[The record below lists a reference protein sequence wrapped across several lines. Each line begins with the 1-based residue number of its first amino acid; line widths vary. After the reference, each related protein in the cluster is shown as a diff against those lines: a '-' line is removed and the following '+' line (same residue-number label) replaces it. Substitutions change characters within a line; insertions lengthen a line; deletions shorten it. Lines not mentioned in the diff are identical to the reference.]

1 MRKSLLKTPPS
12 GLSSRL
18 APPAALVAVDAAR
31 RPASRRNGSAPY
43 TGVPRVRVAVEEASA
58 LSDEEQQ
65 QLAARVRLLEGFS
78 SRTDVSDTAQH
89 ALQWIGETLGIAKSI
104 CLVRPM
110 GDPALFAAGQY
121 GFTNPAA
128 SSFTVSLEEWGNPLV
143 NALNNRKEVFFPD
156 AHSAA
161 DRKRRPATPFDD
173 AAFHVVPLGVS
184 GVGDEAFGLLL
195 LDGRASVTS
204 ELHWFI
210 SVFVQKLDQILRQQA
225 LTEGDRKQG
234 RERSLLYSIINAV
247 SDPILL
253 TDTEG
258 RLLIANQR
266 ALTLFTASEEESEG
280 RRGAVRMNN
289 MLLSSALS
297 SKAIEETGARRRE
310 LLLVNPA
317 DGSDLVFELLS
328 TVTEDPRQGSGV
340 VSILRN
346 VTDLRRASEEIEENY
361 RKMRVAEAQARAES
375 DRLNLIIDSV
385 ADPIVVTDASGATS
399 LMNEPAER
407 LFTIPS
413 GASEIEQRWVQTNDA
428 HFSSFIA
435 GMLVSADQRRNGEI
449 GLVDAKA
456 GEPMPVEAIAGKILS
471 EHGEL
476 NAVVTIL
483 HDRREAIEKAELYEQ
498 LQQAADELERKIQAA
513 TADIA
518 QQNELLRRQA
528 IELEQASALKSQFLA
543 NMSHEFRTPLNAM
556 LGYTSMLLQGVAG
569 PLEAP
574 VKRQLARVESNGRHL
589 LTIINEILDI
599 SRIEAGR
606 MPLQASKFKIYD
618 LMSEVRAELDPIILR
633 SKLTVTMQLERDLPQ
648 LVTDRQKVKQILV
661 NLLSNAVKF
670 THHGGVTLSARRNA
684 RDRTIALAVTDTGIG
699 ISAADQDR
707 IFEDFRQL
715 DNTPTRAYGGTG
727 LGLSICRRLA
737 QMLDGRISVQSQVG
751 KGSTFTLTLPIK
763 GRK

>member
-1 MRKSLLKTPPS
+1 
-12 GLSSRL
+12 L
-18 APPAALVAVDAAR
+18 APPSALVAVGAAAR
-31 RPASRRNGSAPY
+31 RPANRRNGSALY
-43 TGVPRVRVAVEEASA
+43 TGVPRVRVAVEEVSS
-58 LSDEEQQ
+58 LSDDQQ
-65 QLAARVRLLEGFS
+65 QLLAARVRLLEGLI

-89 ALQWIGETLGIAKSI
+89 ALQWIGETLGISKSI

-110 GDPALFAAGQY
+110 GETVLFAGGHY
-121 GFTNPAA
+121 GFTDPAA

-143 NALNNRKEVFFPD
+143 SALNNRREVFFPE

-161 DRKRRPATPFDD
+161 DRKRRPWTPFDD
-173 AAFHVVPLGVS
+173 AAFHVVPLGVG
-184 GVGDEAFGLLL
+184 GVGDDAFGLLL
-195 LDGRASVTS
+195 LDGRAPATS
-204 ELHWFI
+204 ELHRFI
-210 SVFVQKLDQILRQQA
+210 SVFAQKLDQILRQQA
-225 LTEGDRKQG
+225 LTEGDRKHG
-234 RERSLLYSIINAV
+234 RERSLLYSIINTV

-297 SKAIEETGARRRE
+297 SEAIDETGATRRE

-407 LFTIPS
+407 LFTIPA

-449 GLVDAKA
+449 GLVDAKT

-476 NAVVTIL
+476 TAVVTIL
-483 HDRREAIEKAELYEQ
+483 HDRREALEKAKLYEQ
-498 LQQAADELERKIQAA
+498 LQHAADELERKIQAA

-569 PLEAP
+569 PLGPP
-574 VKRQLARVESNGRHL
+574 VKRQLGRVESNGRHL

-606 MPLQASKFKIYD
+606 MPLQVSKFKIYD

-633 SKLTVTMQLERDLPQ
+633 SKLTVTMQLERDLPP
-648 LVTDRQKVKQILV
+648 LVSDRQKVKQILV

-670 THHGGVTLSARRNA
+670 THHGGVTLSAQRNG
-684 RDRTIALAVTDTGIG
+684 RDRTISLAVTDTGIG
-699 ISAADQDR
+699 ISAADHDR

-751 KGSTFTLTLPIK
+751 NGSTFTLTLPIK

>member
-1 MRKSLLKTPPS
+1 
-12 GLSSRL
+12 
-18 APPAALVAVDAAR
+18 
-31 RPASRRNGSAPY
+31 
-43 TGVPRVRVAVEEASA
+43 VRVAVEETADDGA
-58 LSDEEQQ
+58 L
-65 QLAARVRLLEGFS
+65 LAARVRLLEGFVG
-78 SRTDVSDTAQH
+78 RTEVADTAQL
-89 ALQWIGETLGIAKSI
+89 ALQWLGEVLNISQSI
-104 CLVRPM
+104 CLVRP
-110 GDPALFAAGQY
+110 DIEQTLFVVGSY
-121 GFTNPAA
+121 GLPGGAVATY
-128 SSFTVSLEEWGNPLV
+128 TVGLEDWNNPLV
-143 NALNNRKEVFFPD
+143 TAFNHRKGIFFP
-156 AHSAA
+156 APHSAA
-161 DRKRRPATPFDD
+161 DRKRRPSTPFEE
-173 AAFHVVPLGVS
+173 APFHALPLGLS
-184 GVGDEAFGLLL
+184 GFSEELLGMLLVGGTQPITRDLQ
-195 LDGRASVTS
+195 
-204 ELHWFI
+204 WFTNI
-210 SVFVQKLDQILRQQA
+210 FSQKLDQIVRQHA

-247 SDPILL
+247 TDPILL

-258 RLLIANQR
+258 RLLIANAR
-266 ALTLFTASEEESEG
+266 ALTLFTASEEESKG
-280 RRGAVRMNN
+280 RRSAVRMNN

-297 SKAIEETGARRRE
+297 SKAIEETGATRRE
-310 LLLVNPA
+310 LLLVNPV

-361 RKMRVAEAQARAES
+361 RKMRIAEVQARAES

-385 ADPIVVTDASGATS
+385 ADPIVVTDAGGATS

-407 LFTIPS
+407 MFTIPS
-413 GASEIEQRWVQTNDA
+413 GASEIEQRWVQANDA

-435 GMLVSADQRRNGEI
+435 GMLVSADQRRVGEI
-449 GLVDAKA
+449 GLADPRN

-476 NAVVTIL
+476 TAVVTIL
-483 HDRREAIEKAELYEQ
+483 HDRREAIEKARLYEQ
-498 LQQAADELERKIQAA
+498 LKQASDELERKVQAA

-569 PLEAP
+569 GLEPAQ
-574 VKRQLARVESNGRHL
+574 KRQLGRIESNGRHL

-606 MPLQASKFKIYD
+606 MPLQLSTFKIPD
-618 LMSEVRAELDPIILR
+618 LVGEVKAELEPIIMR
-633 SKLTVTMQLERDLPQ
+633 SKLSVTIDIPKDLKA
-648 LVTDRQKVKQILV
+648 VTSDRQKVKQILL
-661 NLLSNAVKF
+661 NLLSNALKF
-670 THHGGVTLSARRNA
+670 THHGGITMSARARPKDRVVTLQVS
-684 RDRTIALAVTDTGIG
+684 DSGIG
-699 ISAADQDR
+699 IAPADQER

-715 DNTPTRAYGGTG
+715 DNSPTRAYGGTG

-737 QMLDGRISVQSQVG
+737 QMLDGEISVQSTVG
-751 KGSTFTLTLPIK
+751 KGSTFTLTLPTR
-763 GRK
+763 GRR

>member
-1 MRKSLLKTPPS
+1 MPPLSDALL
-12 GLSSRL
+12 
-18 APPAALVAVDAAR
+18 AVGASR
-31 RPASRRNGSAPY
+31 RPAAKRNGSAPY
-43 TGVPRVRVAVEEASA
+43 TGVPRVRVAVGDGAGDDGD
-58 LSDEEQQ
+58 L
-65 QLAARVRLLEGFS
+65 LAARVRLLEGFVG
-78 SRTDVSDTAQH
+78 RAEIADVAQL
-89 ALQWIGETLGIAKSI
+89 ALQWLGDVLGIKQSI
-104 CLVRPM
+104 CLVRPESETS
-110 GDPALFAAGQY
+110 LFVVGAY
-121 GFTNPAA
+121 GIGSAVT
-128 SSFTVSLEEWGNPLV
+128 SYSVSLEDWGNPLV
-143 NALNNRKEVFFPD
+143 TVFSSRKPLFFP
-156 AHSAA
+156 APHSAA
-161 DRKRRPATPFDD
+161 DRKRRPATPLED
-173 AAFHVVPLGVS
+173 APFHALPLGVS
-184 GVGDEAFGLLL
+184 GFSEEAFGMLLVGGSGVL
-195 LDGRASVTS
+195 TS
-204 ELHWFI
+204 EIHWFT
-210 SVFVQKLDQILRQQA
+210 SVFSQKLDQMLRHQL

-234 RERSLLYSIINAV
+234 RERSLLYNIINAV

-258 RLLIANQR
+258 RLLIANAR

-297 SKAIEETGARRRE
+297 SKAIEETGATRRE
-310 LLLVNPA
+310 LLLVNPV

-328 TVTEDPRQGSGV
+328 TVTEDSRQGSGV

-361 RKMRVAEAQARAES
+361 RKMRIAEVQARAES

-385 ADPIVVTDASGATS
+385 ADPIVVTDAGGATS

-407 LFTIPS
+407 LFTIPPGVS
-413 GASEIEQRWVQTNDA
+413 AIEQRWVQANDA

-435 GMLVSADQRRNGEI
+435 GMLVSADQRRVGEI
-449 GLVDAKA
+449 ALSDPRT
-456 GEPMPVEAIAGKILS
+456 GEAMPVEAIAGKILS

-476 NAVVTIL
+476 TAVVTIL
-483 HDRREAIEKAELYEQ
+483 HDRREALEKARLYAQ
-498 LQQAADELERKIQAA
+498 LQVAADELERKIQAA

-569 PLEAP
+569 AVEPP
-574 VKRQLARVESNGRHL
+574 VRRQLGRIESNGRHL

-606 MPLQASKFKIYD
+606 MPLQIATLKVAD
-618 LMSEVRAELDPIILR
+618 LVSEVKAELEPIIMR
-633 SKLTVTMQLERDLPQ
+633 SKLSVTLDLPKD
-648 LVTDRQKVKQILV
+648 LLPISSDRQKVKQILL
-661 NLLSNAVKF
+661 NLLSNALKF
-670 THHGGVTLSARRNA
+670 THHGGITIAARRNVK
-684 RDRTIALAVTDTGIG
+684 DRTLTLTVTDTGIG
-699 ISAADQDR
+699 IAGTDQDK

-715 DNTPTRAYGGTG
+715 DNSPTRAYGGTG

-737 QMLDGRISVQSQVG
+737 QMLDGRITVQSQVG
-751 KGSTFTLTLPIK
+751 KGSTFTLTLPTK